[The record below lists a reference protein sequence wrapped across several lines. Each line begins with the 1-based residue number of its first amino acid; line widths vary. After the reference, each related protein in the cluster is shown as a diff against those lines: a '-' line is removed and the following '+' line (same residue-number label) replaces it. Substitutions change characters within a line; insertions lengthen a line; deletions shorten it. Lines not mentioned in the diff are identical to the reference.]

1 MRILENIIK
10 KEVIDSD
17 MKIIGKVMDVKIDKD
32 TFEVTDLVIKKT
44 GISESMKFNGEN
56 VVPMD
61 FVRVIG
67 DKIILKSVDDI

>member
-1 MRILENIIK
+1 MRILADIIK

-17 MKIIGKVMDVKIDKD
+17 MRIIGKVIDVKMDKD
-32 TFEVTDLVIKKT
+32 TFEVTGLVIKKT
-44 GISESMKFNGEN
+44 GLSESMKFNGEN

>member
-1 MRILENIIK
+1 MRILADIIK

-44 GISESMKFNGEN
+44 GISESMNFNGEN

>member
-1 MRILENIIK
+1 MRILADIIK

-17 MKIIGKVMDVKIDKD
+17 MKIIGKVIDVKMDKD

-44 GISESMKFNGEN
+44 GLSESMKFNGEN

>member
-1 MRILENIIK
+1 LRILADIIK

-17 MKIIGKVMDVKIDKD
+17 MRIIGKVIDVKMDKD

-44 GISESMKFNGEN
+44 GLSESMKFNGEN

>member
-1 MRILENIIK
+1 MRILADIIK

-17 MKIIGKVMDVKIDKD
+17 MKIIGRVMDVKIDKD

>member
-1 MRILENIIK
+1 MRILADIIK

>member
-1 MRILENIIK
+1 LRILADIIK

>member
-1 MRILENIIK
+1 MRILADIIK

-17 MKIIGKVMDVKIDKD
+17 MRIIGKVIDVKMDKY

-44 GISESMKFNGEN
+44 GLSESMKFNGEN

>member
-1 MRILENIIK
+1 
-10 KEVIDSD
+10 

>member
-1 MRILENIIK
+1 MRILADIIK

-17 MKIIGKVMDVKIDKD
+17 MKIIGKVIDVKMDKD

>member
-1 MRILENIIK
+1 MRILADIIK

-17 MKIIGKVMDVKIDKD
+17 MRIIGKVIDVKMDKD

-44 GISESMKFNGEN
+44 GLSESMKFNGEN

-67 DKIILKSVDDI
+67 DKIILKSVDYI

>member
-1 MRILENIIK
+1 MRILADIIK

-17 MKIIGKVMDVKIDKD
+17 MRIIGKVIDVKMDKD

-44 GISESMKFNGEN
+44 GLSESMKFNGEN

>member
-1 MRILENIIK
+1 MDIIK

-17 MKIIGKVMDVKIDKD
+17 MRIIGKVIDVKMDKD

-44 GISESMKFNGEN
+44 GLSESMKFNGEN

>member
-1 MRILENIIK
+1 MRILADIIK

-17 MKIIGKVMDVKIDKD
+17 MRIIGKVIDVKMDKD

-44 GISESMKFNGEN
+44 GLSESMKFNGEN
-56 VVPMD
+56 VVPVD

>member
-1 MRILENIIK
+1 MRILADIIK

-17 MKIIGKVMDVKIDKD
+17 MKIIGKVIDVKIDKD

>member
-1 MRILENIIK
+1 MRILADIIK

-17 MKIIGKVMDVKIDKD
+17 MRIIGKVIDVKMDKD

-44 GISESMKFNGEN
+44 GLSESMRFNGEN

>member
-1 MRILENIIK
+1 MRILADIIK

-67 DKIILKSVDDI
+67 DKIILKSVDYI

>member
-1 MRILENIIK
+1 MRILADIIK

-17 MKIIGKVMDVKIDKD
+17 MRIIGKVIDVKMDKD

-44 GISESMKFNGEN
+44 GLSESMKFNGEN

-67 DKIILKSVDDI
+67 DKIILESVDDI

>member
-1 MRILENIIK
+1 MRILADIIK

-17 MKIIGKVMDVKIDKD
+17 MKIIGKVMDVKMDKD

-44 GISESMKFNGEN
+44 GLSESMKFNGEN

>member
-1 MRILENIIK
+1 MRILADIIK

-17 MKIIGKVMDVKIDKD
+17 MRIIGKVIDVKMDKN

-44 GISESMKFNGEN
+44 GLSESMKFNGEN